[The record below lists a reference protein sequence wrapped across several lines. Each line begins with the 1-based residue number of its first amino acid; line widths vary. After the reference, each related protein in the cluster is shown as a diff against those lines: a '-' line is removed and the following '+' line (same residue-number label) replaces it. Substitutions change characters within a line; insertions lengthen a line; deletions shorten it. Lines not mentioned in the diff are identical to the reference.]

1 MSDINIDNL
10 VNDELQN
17 FRKLDDL
24 PQGVRSHRELEKIQ
38 GGESAPKSIRLPIDK
53 FPPGGGG
60 CLACLS
66 GCHPIGKELA

>member
-10 VNDELQN
+10 VNDEAKD
-17 FRKLDDL
+17 FRKLDD
-24 PQGVRSHRELEKIQ
+24 RELEKIQ
-38 GGESAPKSIRLPIDK
+38 GGESAPKSIHLRVDK

-60 CLACLS
+60 CLACFS